1 MSESPNWCWCRM
13 TAEIAILNRNAVVL
27 ATDSAMTSV
36 VSSASLGEIP
46 KISHN
51 ANKLF
56 ALSTSDPLAVMIY
69 NDSTFGSVP
78 WETIIKEFRQT
89 TQRHSTVE
97 EHAYQFID
105 HLRYFKDYIPED
117 QSIELIRKTRDK
129 ELDDLC
135 ETLTEAQSKQ
145 PPDEWDSA
153 TVQEFI
159 NVQCE
164 RRISEIQSMHD
175 QADLDE
181 HKLRSEIEATVS
193 DWYEHV
199 KSKLSVEID
208 DRTSEALLGLVIEA
222 LKVVPLSASFTGIV
236 VAGFGN
242 DQHFPALSH
251 YVVENVMGGDVKV
264 FQKLDLSVQAD
275 GIGHVVPFAQQA
287 LPIALLGGLPPDY
300 RTVVYSAMS
309 EVIELLYGY
318 LLGELKE
325 DLPEERWSWLQG
337 TRDNARD
344 NLLQYFEFRLT
355 QDSVIK
361 DTDDISRIVGYLS
374 KEEIAELAEALVHLT
389 QLRLLVSQEPE
400 TVGGPIDVAVI
411 SKGDGLIWTKRKHY
425 FEQELNPRYFRRIQQ
440 E

>member
-1 MSESPNWCWCRM
+1 M

-27 ATDSAMTSV
+27 ATDSAITSV
-36 VSSASLGEIP
+36 VSSASLGEIL

-89 TQRHSTVE
+89 AQRHLTVE
-97 EHAYQFID
+97 EHARQFID
-105 HLRYFKDYIPED
+105 YLWYFKDYIPED
-117 QSIELIRKTRDK
+117 QSVELIRKTRDN
-129 ELDDLC
+129 ELANLR
-135 ETLTEAQSKQ
+135 ETLAEAQSTQ
-145 PPDEWDSA
+145 PSHKWNSD
-153 TVQEFI
+153 TVQQFI
-159 NVQCE
+159 EVQCKH
-164 RRISEIQSMHD
+164 RISQIQRLHD
-175 QADLDE
+175 QADIDDR
-181 HKLRSEIEATVS
+181 KLRSEIEATVS
-193 DWYEHV
+193 NWHDHV
-199 KSKLSVEID
+199 KSKINVEID
-208 DRTSEALLGLVIEA
+208 GRTSEALLDLVIQA

-236 VAGFGN
+236 VAGFGS

-264 FQKLDLSVQAD
+264 FEKAGVSVQAD

-300 RTVVYSAMS
+300 RTAVYSAMS
-309 EVIELLYGY
+309 QVIELLYGY

-325 DLPEERWSWLQG
+325 DLPDDRWSWLQSMK
-337 TRDNARD
+337 DNTQND
-344 NLLQYFEFRLT
+344 LLQFFEFRLT

-374 KEEIAELAEALVHLT
+374 KEEMAELAEALVHLT
-389 QLRLLVSQEPE
+389 QLRQLVSQEPE